1 MVKRLSWFVLAA
13 PLAVL
18 LACSSSSSG
27 GSSSGGTPPAD
38 DAGSDAGSSS
48 GGTQCTQA
56 YKDFL
61 LPIDSVSTGAVSVVS
76 DSGGVKTLYVD
87 ASAGGINKAPKS
99 PRVYV
104 NLGTG
109 ARVDVTDVSAL
120 QSKDWDLALKRD
132 VIFTNS
138 GDGGPGQ
145 GGAAEVSKSFASVG
159 AADADGA
166 TIAAESF
173 FDADCNRKQDPTG
186 AVLTTFSDWYDYDQT
201 THIPS
206 PKANTTFIVK
216 GADGTRY
223 KVAITSYDALPDGGT
238 GTNYGAYLLQVS
250 PL

>member
-1 MVKRLSWFVLAA
+1 MKRLSFILASSVVA
-13 PLAVL
+13 LVV
-18 LACSSSSSG
+18 ACSSSSSSG
-27 GSSSGGTPPAD
+27 GGASSGTPA
-38 DAGSDAGSSS
+38 DAGSDTGSSGG

-61 LPIDSVSTGAVSVVS
+61 LPIASVSTGAVSVVS
-76 DSGGVKTLYVD
+76 DSGGVKTIYVD

-104 NLGTG
+104 NLGT
-109 ARVDVTDVSAL
+109 ASRVDVNDVDAQQDTS
-120 QSKDWDLALKRD
+120 WDLALKRD

-138 GDGGPGQ
+138 GDAGIGK
-145 GGAAEVSKSFASVG
+145 GGAAEVSKAFGSVSAS
-159 AADADGA
+159 DADGA
-166 TIAAESF
+166 TIAPESF

-186 AVLTTFSDWYDYDQT
+186 AVQTTFSDWYDYDQT

-206 PKANTTFIVK
+206 PKPNLTFIVA
-216 GADGTRY
+216 GGDGTKY

>member
-1 MVKRLSWFVLAA
+1 MKRLSFVFASSVVAL
-13 PLAVL
+13 VV
-18 LACSSSSSG
+18 ACSSSSSSG
-27 GSSSGGTPPAD
+27 GGASSGTPA
-38 DAGSDAGSSS
+38 DAGSDTGSSGG

-61 LPIDSVSTGAVSVVS
+61 LPIASVSTGAVSVVS
-76 DSGGVKTLYVD
+76 DSGGVKTIYVD

-104 NLGTG
+104 NLGT
-109 ARVDVTDVSAL
+109 ASRVDVNDIDAQQDTS
-120 QSKDWDLALKRD
+120 WDLALKRD

-138 GDGGPGQ
+138 GDAGIGK
-145 GGAAEVSKSFASVG
+145 GGAAEVSKAFTSVT

-166 TIAAESF
+166 TIAPESF

-206 PKANTTFIVK
+206 PKANLTFIVA
-216 GADGTRY
+216 GGDGTKY